1 MKLQLT
7 FFAATLLVAS
17 LFCSLIFAQT
27 ETGADKQEG
36 IVQAEIAK
44 AEKQTVFYEVKLK
57 ITGRGKAS
65 KITAT
70 SPFPLEW
77 PEQKIQ
83 IVKELKSDSVR
94 KISFKPL
101 TKLAKQMVI
110 KINRLADGEVGE
122 ASVIVK
128 AERALVYQPDDTGG
142 FSFAKK
148 VPGTVKQFLR
158 PSPYIESGKK
168 DLKEIAKAIPIDDQ
182 LPAWQQV
189 EEIYKWVREKLEY
202 KFDPTIHTCM
212 EAIKN
217 GHGDCEE
224 LSSLFIAVCRARGIP
239 ARAVWVSADRVGGVT
254 HTYPEF
260 YLEDPDGNGRWLPC
274 QAAGDYQFGEMTDS
288 RLILQKGDRFKLPG
302 HTKPLRYVQPTCI
315 GDAPQGLGFEWIVR
329 VLSDEE
335 VSGLK

>member
-1 MKLQLT
+1 MNLFKT
-7 FFAATLLVAS
+7 FFAVTLLVAS
-17 LFCSLIFAQT
+17 MLCTSVFAQSEVADSAGIADAI
-27 ETGADKQEG
+27 ET
-36 IVQAEIAK
+36 
-44 AEKQTVFYEVKLK
+44 EKQTVYYEIKLT

-77 PEQKIQ
+77 PEQTIE
-83 IVKELKSDSVR
+83 IVKKTKSDPVR
-94 KISFKPL
+94 NISFKPL

-110 KINRLADGEVGE
+110 KINRLSDGEVAE
-122 ASVIVK
+122 AAVVVK
-128 AERALVYQPDDTGG
+128 TERSLVRKPDDTAGYKY
-142 FSFAKK
+142 AKK
-148 VPGTVKQFLR
+148 LPGPVKQFLR

-168 DLKEIAKAIPIDDQ
+168 DLKEIATGIPIDKE

-202 KFDPTIHTCM
+202 KFDPAIHTCLQ
-212 EAIKN
+212 AIEN

-260 YLEDPDGNGRWLPC
+260 YLEDAGGKGHWLPC

-302 HTKPLRYVQPTCI
+302 HSKPLRYVQPTCI
-315 GDAPQGLGFEWIVR
+315 GDAPQGLGFEWSVR

-335 VSGLK
+335 VPGPRPNSN